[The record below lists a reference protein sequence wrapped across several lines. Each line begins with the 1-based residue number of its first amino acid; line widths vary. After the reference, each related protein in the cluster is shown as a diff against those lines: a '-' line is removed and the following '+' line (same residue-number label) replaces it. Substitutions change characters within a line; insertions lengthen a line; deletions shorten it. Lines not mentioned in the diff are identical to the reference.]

1 MNLRFLLDTNICIY
15 IRQKKS
21 PEVLARFDKV
31 QAGEAAMSTITH
43 GELLYGAER
52 SQNRESA
59 RRVLSELVSWIPVL
73 SLPDEAADEYAEVRA
88 NLEARGI
95 MIGTNDLW
103 IGAHAKAAGLTL
115 VTNNEKEF
123 RRISGLKIEN
133 WALKK

>member
-1 MNLRFLLDTNICIY
+1 MSLRFLLDTNICIY

-21 PEVLARFDKV
+21 PEVLARFDEV

-43 GELLYGAER
+43 GELLYGAAR
-52 SQNRESA
+52 SQNPEGA
-59 RRVLSELVSWIPVL
+59 RRILGELVAWIPVL
-73 SLPDEAADEYAEVRA
+73 SLPDEAAEEYGRVRA
-88 NLEARGI
+88 SLEGRGI

-103 IGAHAKAAGLTL
+103 IAAHAKVAGLTL

-133 WALKK
+133 WASKK

>member
-1 MNLRFLLDTNICIY
+1 MSLRFLLDTNICIY
-15 IRQKKS
+15 IRRKKS
-21 PEVLARFDKV
+21 PEVLARFDEV

-59 RRVLSELVSWIPVL
+59 RRILSELVTWIPVL
-73 SLPDEAADEYAEVRA
+73 SLPDEAADEYGEMRA

-103 IGAHAKAAGLTL
+103 IGAHAKVAGLTL

-133 WALKK
+133 WASKK

>member
-1 MNLRFLLDTNICIY
+1 MSLRFLLDTNICIY

-21 PEVLARFDKV
+21 PEVLARFDEV
-31 QAGEAAMSTITH
+31 QAGEAAMSIITH

-52 SQNRESA
+52 SQNREVA
-59 RRVLSELVSWIPVL
+59 RRILSELVTWIPVL
-73 SLPDEAADEYAEVRA
+73 SLPDEAAEEYGRVRA

-103 IGAHAKAAGLTL
+103 IAAHVKVAGLTL

-133 WALKK
+133 WASKK

>member
-1 MNLRFLLDTNICIY
+1 MSLRFLLDTNIFIY

-21 PEVLARFDKV
+21 PQVLARFDEV
-31 QAGEAAMSTITH
+31 QAGEAAMSIITH

-52 SQNRESA
+52 SENRESA
-59 RRVLSELVSWIPVL
+59 RHILSELVTWIPVL
-73 SLPDEAADEYAEVRA
+73 SLPDGAAEEYGEIRA
-88 NLEARGI
+88 NLEARGV

-103 IGAHAKAAGLTL
+103 IGAHAKVAGLTL

-133 WALKK
+133 WASKR

>member
-1 MNLRFLLDTNICIY
+1 MSLRFLLDTNICIY

-21 PEVLARFDKV
+21 PQILARFDEV

-59 RRVLSELVSWIPVL
+59 RRILSELVTWIPVL
-73 SLPDEAADEYAEVRA
+73 SLPDEAADEYGKVRA
-88 NLEARGI
+88 NLEARGV

-103 IGAHAKAAGLTL
+103 IGAHAKVAGLTL

-123 RRISGLKIEN
+123 RRISCLKVEN
-133 WALKK
+133 WASKK

>member
-21 PEVLARFDKV
+21 PEVLARFDEV

-73 SLPDEAADEYAEVRA
+73 SLPDEAADEYAKVRA

-103 IGAHAKAAGLTL
+103 IAAHAKAAGLTL

-123 RRISGLKIEN
+123 RRISGLKLEN

>member
-1 MNLRFLLDTNICIY
+1 MSLQFLLDTNICIY

-21 PEVLARFDKV
+21 PEVLARFDEV
-31 QAGEAAMSTITH
+31 QAGEAAMSIITH

-52 SQNRESA
+52 SQNREGA
-59 RRVLSELVSWIPVL
+59 RRILSEVVTWIPVL
-73 SLPDEAADEYAEVRA
+73 SLPDEAAEEYGRVRA

-95 MIGTNDLW
+95 MIGTNNLW
-103 IGAHAKAAGLTL
+103 IAAHAKVAGLTL

-133 WALKK
+133 WASKK